1 MFLSASWVNSGL
13 LLSAYKGKNMAL
25 NSSFHYQ
32 DGELYAD
39 SVAVSTIAE
48 QAGTPVYIYSLKRA
62 LINLWR
68 IRDAYTRAGLNVHL
82 HYSMK
87 ANANL
92 MLLRAFIQAGA
103 GLDAVSGGEIYRAI
117 AAGAKPENIVFA
129 GVGKTSEEIYNAVE
143 RGIGW
148 FNVENVDELQ
158 HIQKAAESMDRD
170 HIQIAL
176 RLNPEVTAST
186 HPYIAT
192 GHGGAKFGLTADVIR
207 DVLGHQ
213 YKYPRLKFAGLHIH
227 IGSQLGDTTGT
238 RQAIEKALTIL
249 VSYPEIRT
257 LNIGGGM
264 PAAYQTGQELPSF
277 EDFAREIAPLL
288 KGYTVMLEPGRAII
302 ADAGILVGRVLYVKE
317 QAGQIYYITDTSM
330 TELIRPALYKATHE
344 VVPLKEAAGQTQ
356 VVQLAGPVCETSDML
371 AHDITLPVMAA
382 NDYLALLTAGA
393 YGMVMASNYNAR
405 TRPPEVVISE
415 EGDDW
420 SIARPRETWD
430 DLIRAEVAALEQ
442 K

>member
-1 MFLSASWVNSGL
+1 
-13 LLSAYKGKNMAL
+13 MAL
-25 NSSFHYQ
+25 NSSFYYR
-32 DGELYAD
+32 DGQLYAD
-39 SVAVSTIAE
+39 NVAVSTIA
-48 QAGTPVYIYSLKRA
+48 QQVGTPVYIYSLKQA
-62 LINLWR
+62 LGNLRR
-68 IRDAYTRAGLNVHL
+68 IRDAYTGAGLKIHL

-92 MLLRAFIQAGA
+92 MLLKAIIQAGA

-129 GVGKTSEEIYNAVE
+129 GVGKSSEEIYNAVE

-148 FNVENVDELQ
+148 FNVENVAELQ
-158 HIQKAAESMDRD
+158 HIQQAAEKLGRERA
-170 HIQIAL
+170 QIAL

-207 DVLGHQ
+207 DVLAHQ
-213 YKYPRLKFAGLHIH
+213 DQYPRLRFAGLHIH
-227 IGSQLGDTTGT
+227 IGSQLGETSAT
-238 RQAIEKALTIL
+238 RQAVEKALAIIEP
-249 VSYPEIRT
+249 YPEIRT

-264 PAAYQTGQELPSF
+264 PAAYRTGQDLPSF
-277 EDFAREIAPLL
+277 GDFAREIAPLL
-288 KGYTVMLEPGRAII
+288 KDYEVLLEPGRAII

-317 QAGQIYYITDTSM
+317 QAGQTYYITDTSM

-344 VVPLKEAAGQTQ
+344 VVPLKEAKGGTKTI
-356 VVQLAGPVCETSDML
+356 QLAGPVCETSDML
-371 AHDITLPVMAA
+371 AHDIALPAMQT

-393 YGMVMASNYNAR
+393 YGMVMSSNYNAR

-415 EGDDW
+415 DGNRW
-420 SIARPRETWD
+420 HVARPRETWD
-430 DLIRAEVAALEQ
+430 DLIRAEVEALAQ
-442 K
+442 MK

>member
-1 MFLSASWVNSGL
+1 
-13 LLSAYKGKNMAL
+13 MAL
-25 NSSFHYQ
+25 NSSFHYRNGQ
-32 DGELYAD
+32 LYVD
-39 SVAVSTIAE
+39 NVAVSTIAE
-48 QAGTPVYIYSLKRA
+48 QVGTPVYIYSLKQA
-62 LINLWR
+62 LGNLRR
-68 IRDAYTRAGLNVHL
+68 IRDAYTQAGLKIHL

-129 GVGKTSEEIYNAVE
+129 GVGKSSEEIYNAVE

-148 FNVENVDELQ
+148 FNVENVAELQ
-158 HIQKAAESMDRD
+158 HIQQAAD
-170 HIQIAL
+170 HLGREQVQIAL

-207 DVLGHQ
+207 EVLAHQ
-213 YKYPRLKFAGLHIH
+213 YKYPRLSFSGLHIH
-227 IGSQLGDTTGT
+227 IGSQLGETTAT
-238 RQAIEKALTIL
+238 REAIEKALAIL
-249 VSYPEIRT
+249 APYPAIRT

-264 PAAYQTGQELPSF
+264 PAAYQTGQDLPSF

-288 KGYTVMLEPGRAII
+288 KDYEVLLEPGRAII

-317 QAGQIYYITDTSM
+317 QAGQTYYITDTSM

-344 VVPLKEAAGQTQ
+344 VVSLNEVRGDTQ
-356 VVQLAGPVCETSDML
+356 IIQLAGPVCETSDML
-371 AHDITLPVMAA
+371 AHDIPLPVMKAD
-382 NDYLALLTAGA
+382 DYLALLTAGA
-393 YGMVMASNYNAR
+393 YGMVMSSNYNAR
-405 TRPPEVVISE
+405 PRPPEVVVSE
-415 EGDDW
+415 DGNRW
-420 SIARPRETWD
+420 QVARPRETWE
-430 DLIRAEVAALEQ
+430 DLIRAEVDALEQ
-442 K
+442 